1 MSGSIELA
9 QDADP
14 ADFAD
19 PADPAAFRGRRQPA
33 LFLPLFV
40 FAYFGVALAGV
51 SAPAVSIPLRL
62 SELDPAHKTQT
73 LSLTVALGGVLIVL
87 VTAPLG
93 RFSDV
98 STSRAGIR
106 RPFILGGSLVGA
118 SGMLV
123 LALAPNVAFVIAGW
137 GVAQAGFAATS
148 MALNAL
154 LADQI
159 PTRIRARVA
168 ATFGLS
174 TGIAPVIGSSLVG
187 ALPGNPLYWF
197 GIPAAIALV
206 ASIGVVL
213 VLRDIVRTEP
223 VPVDWRSLLRSYW
236 INPLRHKDFAWAW
249 TCRLLVT
256 ISLVSVV
263 TYLLYFLTD
272 RLGIA
277 SDDAASKQGTVLGV
291 FFAFSV
297 VTTLVFGWISD
308 RTGKRK
314 TIVWCSAL
322 FTAVGL
328 LISLF
333 AHDLTT
339 FAVGIA
345 LAGMGQGA
353 FVSVD
358 VAMMTELLPDS
369 ADAGTG
375 LAVIALSYQLPN
387 LLVPVLATLLL
398 AIGDAGPNYVA
409 LFGAAVIASTLG
421 ALAVLPI
428 KSVP

>member
-1 MSGSIELA
+1 MVSPIAEQA
-9 QDADP
+9 QDAAP
-14 ADFAD
+14 V
-19 PADPAAFRGRRQPA
+19 AFRGRRQPA

-40 FAYFGVALAGV
+40 FAYFGVALAGI
-51 SAPAVSIPLRL
+51 SAPTVSIPLRL
-62 SELDPAHKTQT
+62 SELDPAHKTQM
-73 LSLTVALGGVLIVL
+73 LSLTIALGGVLVVL
-87 VTAPLG
+87 ITAPLG
-93 RFSDV
+93 RLSDV
-98 STSRAGIR
+98 STARAGIR
-106 RPFILGGSLVGA
+106 RPYILGGALVGA

-123 LALAPNVAFVIAGW
+123 LALAPHVSVIIAGW
-137 GVAQAGFAATS
+137 GLAQAGFAATS

-174 TGIAPVIGSSLVG
+174 TGIAPVVGSALVG

-197 GIPAAIALV
+197 GIPAAISLV
-206 ASIGVVL
+206 ACIGLVL
-213 VLRDIVRTEP
+213 VLDDIVRTEP

-249 TCRLLVT
+249 ACRLLVT
-256 ISLVSVV
+256 MSLVSVI

-277 SDDAASKQGTVLGV
+277 AEDAPSRQGTVLGV

-297 VTTLVFGWISD
+297 VTTLLFGWISD
-308 RTGKRK
+308 RTGKRR
-314 TIVWCSAL
+314 TIVWSSAL
-322 FTAVGL
+322 LTAFGL
-328 LISLF
+328 LISLL
-333 AHDLTT
+333 AHDLTLFT
-339 FAVGIA
+339 VGIA

-369 ADAGTG
+369 TDAGTG
-375 LAVIALSYQLPN
+375 LAVIALSYQLPA
-387 LLVPVLATLLL
+387 LLVPALATVLL
-398 AIGDAGPNYVA
+398 AIGDAGPNYTA
-409 LFGAAVIASTLG
+409 LFIAAVTASALG

>member
-1 MSGSIELA
+1 MMSPLMERT
-9 QDADP
+9 DA
-14 ADFAD
+14 
-19 PADPAAFRGRRQPA
+19 ADPAAFRGRPQHP

-40 FAYFGVALAGV
+40 FAYFGVALAAI

-62 SELDPAHKTQT
+62 SELDPAHKTQL
-73 LSLTVALGGVLIVL
+73 LSLTVALGGIL
-87 VTAPLG
+87 VVVITAPLG
-93 RFSDV
+93 HFSDA
-98 STSRAGIR
+98 STARAGIR
-106 RPFILGGSLVGA
+106 RPFILGGSLLGTV
-118 SGMLV
+118 GMLV
-123 LALAPNVAFVIAGW
+123 LALAPNVTVVITGW
-137 GVAQAGFAATS
+137 ILSQAGFASTS

-154 LADQI
+154 LSDQI
-159 PTRIRARVA
+159 PARIRARVA

-197 GIPAAIALV
+197 GIPAAVALS

-213 VLRDIVRTEP
+213 VLKDIVRTEP
-223 VPVDWRSLLRSYW
+223 APVDWQSLLRSYW

-249 TCRLLVT
+249 ICRLLVT
-256 ISLVSVV
+256 MSLFTVL

-277 SDDAASKQGTVLGV
+277 SEHAPSAQGTVLGA
-291 FFAFSV
+291 FFASSII
-297 VTTLVFGWISD
+297 TTLVFGWVSD
-308 RTGKRK
+308 RTGRRK

-322 FTAVGL
+322 FTAAGL
-328 LISLF
+328 LISLC
-333 AHDLTT
+333 AHDLTAFT
-339 FAVGIA
+339 TGIA

-369 ADAGTG
+369 ANAGTG
-375 LAVIALSYQLPN
+375 LAVIALSYQLPA
-387 LLVPVLATLLL
+387 LLVPGLATLLL
-398 AIGDAGPNYVA
+398 TIGNHGPNYVA
-409 LFGAAVIASTLG
+409 LFAAAVLASVLG

-428 KSVP
+428 KSVR